1 MSWFRRRAA
10 LAEDWEQIVE
20 RAVAHWAYLDDDER
34 DALAG
39 HIEAL
44 VTTKRWEAANGFELT
59 DEIRTV
65 ISAQAGL
72 LILGLDLDHYAD
84 VGAII
89 VHPSTMRFRRTSQG
103 SIAGTVVDGDVDLLG
118 EASYQGPV
126 VIAWDSARHSARHP
140 ERGHDVVLHEFA
152 HKLDML
158 DHVVDGT
165 PPLPDAAARQ
175 RWVDVCSHELHLLRT
190 GQGGPL
196 LDPYGAADP
205 AEFFAVAT
213 EVFFN
218 RPVDVQAHKPE
229 LYAVLGAFYRQDPAE
244 RVRRRHGATATGA
257 EAGAGADERPS

>member
-20 RAVAHWAYLDDDER
+20 RAVAHWAFLDDDER
-34 DALAG
+34 DVLAG
-39 HIEAL
+39 HIEGL

-72 LILGLDLDHYAD
+72 LVLGLDLDAYAD
-84 VGAII
+84 VGTII

-103 SIAGTVVDGDVDLLG
+103 EIAGTVVDGDVDLLG

-126 VIAWDSARHSARHP
+126 VIACDAARFGARHP

-165 PPLPDAAARQ
+165 PPLPDQAARE
-175 RWVDVCSHELHLLRT
+175 RWVEVCTHEYGLLRA
-190 GQGGPL
+190 GNGGPL
-196 LDPYGAADP
+196 LDPYGATDP

-218 RPVDVQAHKPE
+218 RPVEVEEHKPE
-229 LYAVLGAFYRQDPAE
+229 LYEVLRDFYRQDPAE
-244 RVRRRHGATATGA
+244 RVRRHHRRTEAAPTA
-257 EAGAGADERPS
+257 P

>member
-1 MSWFRRRAA
+1 M
-10 LAEDWEQIVE
+10 E
-20 RAVAHWAYLDDDER
+20 RAVAHWQYLDDDER
-34 DALAG
+34 DVLAG
-39 HIEAL
+39 HIEGL

-59 DEIRTV
+59 DEVRTV

-72 LILGLDLDHYAD
+72 LVLELGLDAYAD

-126 VIAWDSARHSARHP
+126 VIAWDSAKRSARHP

-165 PPLPDAAARQ
+165 PPLPDQAARD
-175 RWVDVCSHELHLLRT
+175 RWVAVCTHEYELLRR
-190 GQGGPL
+190 GEGGPV
-196 LDPYGAADP
+196 LDPYGATDP

-218 RPVDVQAHKPE
+218 RPTDVAEHKAE
-229 LYAVLGAFYRQDPAE
+229 LYAVLRDFYRQDPAA
-244 RVRRRHGATATGA
+244 RVRRGTAL
-257 EAGAGADERPS
+257 R